1 MVMPDRGKL
10 LIILKI
16 IRIMSKKERLGFE
29 EALKRLEAVVDK
41 LNDQDI
47 SLEESVELYEEGIK
61 LSKIC
66 SETLESAVLKIEQI
80 DQSNGKDPK

>member
-1 MVMPDRGKL
+1 
-10 LIILKI
+10 
-16 IRIMSKKERLGFE
+16 MSKKERLGFE

-47 SLEESVELYEEGIK
+47 SLEESVTLYEEGIK

-66 SETLESAVLKIEQI
+66 SETLESAALKIEQI
-80 DQSNGKDPK
+80 DQGNGKDPK